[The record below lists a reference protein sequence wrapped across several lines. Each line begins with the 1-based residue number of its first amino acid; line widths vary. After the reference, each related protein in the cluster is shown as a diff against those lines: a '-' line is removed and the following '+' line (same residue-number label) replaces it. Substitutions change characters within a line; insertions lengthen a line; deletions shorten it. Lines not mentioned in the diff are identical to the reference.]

1 MKTAQKKLLEK
12 VLRAVGL
19 KTARSKRLV
28 ETLHFPNSDK
38 TVVKTLR
45 CIRIEDVARE
55 DAEPVH
61 FIDKDYGA
69 MAFKFFDGA
78 SFFED
83 EDEIVEKLGE
93 ARELMWIENAKLMA
107 LGSITATSWCAN
119 WPNPFYGCKSL
130 EEMAVKYDLLE
141 LEKS

>member
-1 MKTAQKKLLEK
+1 MKMARKKLLEK

-28 ETLHFPNSDK
+28 ETSRFPNGGT

-45 CIRIEDVARE
+45 CIRIEDAACEV
-55 DAEPVH
+55 AEPVH
-61 FIDKDYGA
+61 FIDKDYGDLT
-69 MAFKFFDGA
+69 FKFFAGA

-93 ARELMWIENAKLMA
+93 ARELMWIENEKLMA
-107 LGSITATSWCAN
+107 LGIAATSWCVN
-119 WPNPFYGCKSL
+119 WPNPFYGCNSL
-130 EEMAVKYDLLE
+130 EEMAVKCDLLK